1 MYRIMIA
8 DDEPLIIKGLR
19 KMMDW
24 ERMDVRIIGEAQD
37 GRELMELLEKEQP
50 DIIISDI
57 SMPGKS
63 GLDIIREISEQNMDT
78 KVIFVSG
85 FQEFSYAKAAI
96 KYGAVDYLLKPV
108 TVEELEKAI
117 NRAKEMLGERRQNET
132 AVLSSETEDGKE
144 GGVSDETAMSQGKQ
158 TGIRFELS
166 GAAAAKVKNP
176 SQFELMRF
184 AAFRQIEELLQERGF
199 QFWVK
204 RDENGSSVVLELEE
218 GVNQEQLNDMVETI
232 QSSIRSKFG
241 LTVTAGIGAVPQQ
254 QFLEGVEQI
263 TAQKARPENEAI
275 VKVKTYIQEHF
286 AEDLTLEQVAQIV
299 YMNPYYFS
307 TFFKRETGQN
317 FKNYLLEVRMKKAQQ
332 YLMETDMKTYE
343 LACSVGYHDVRTFTE
358 KFREFYGKSP
368 AKYRKNNE

>member
-132 AVLSSETEDGKE
+132 AVLSSET
-144 GGVSDETAMSQGKQ
+144 
-158 TGIRFELS
+158 
-166 GAAAAKVKNP
+166 
-176 SQFELMRF
+176 
-184 AAFRQIEELLQERGF
+184 
-199 QFWVK
+199 
-204 RDENGSSVVLELEE
+204 
-218 GVNQEQLNDMVETI
+218 
-232 QSSIRSKFG
+232 
-241 LTVTAGIGAVPQQ
+241 
-254 QFLEGVEQI
+254 
-263 TAQKARPENEAI
+263 
-275 VKVKTYIQEHF
+275 
-286 AEDLTLEQVAQIV
+286 
-299 YMNPYYFS
+299 
-307 TFFKRETGQN
+307 
-317 FKNYLLEVRMKKAQQ
+317 
-332 YLMETDMKTYE
+332 
-343 LACSVGYHDVRTFTE
+343 
-358 KFREFYGKSP
+358 
-368 AKYRKNNE
+368 